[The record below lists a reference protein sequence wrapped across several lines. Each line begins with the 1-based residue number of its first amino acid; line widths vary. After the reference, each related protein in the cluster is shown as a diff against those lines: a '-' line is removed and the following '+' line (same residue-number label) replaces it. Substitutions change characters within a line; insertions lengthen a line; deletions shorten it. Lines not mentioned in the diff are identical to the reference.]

1 MPGHSL
7 TNMIEGDTLVN
18 KLPLASTPV
27 QISLYYD
34 VPDIEKYHN
43 DVTAAKDAKREH
55 RRTKSKSKRTRGST
69 RVKEEPIE
77 PDIHYIQLQRPPRGQ
92 IPVKSLLGPF
102 DIDAMEPAPAKA
114 RILVTSNLSPSA
126 AASTLPTPPL
136 TADGTFSDSQ
146 AGSTNGSTTSPKT
159 GEGLE
164 QQLPSP
170 ESEPMSIDNAP
181 TAQGE
186 EPPSP
191 SMDVEDP
198 PQITVESPGPE
209 QDLLPPIDVADL
221 PALPTPTISAQDP
234 LPFGFHPAQHWDLP
248 PEIQGP
254 EYTEAPATVIPDAN
268 FWQPIHPSA
277 GHGPIA
283 VGAVQSIGPQ
293 RPVMRP
299 TFPMHTP
306 EPMHPLMEY
315 ATRTSQPQAQP
326 FHHLSC
332 PTSEALNFTAPSAHS
347 NDDPLPQ
354 LDAFPISS
362 WHSLLSSSSLSSA
375 MINPPEQQNAAPEP
389 SRSQPLLNS
398 PGPSPSA
405 GSGRGGPQRREPF
418 TSSPRSTIPPSKCHD
433 EPDAGYQIKEATSS
447 KPKASS
453 PAKSKTKGVPAP
465 ADADSNDK
473 KGKKRFA
480 CEVKGCPATFT
491 RRNDVERH
499 MKSAAAHRNYA
510 QEWADMQKNQAPALN
525 AFRCE
530 KCHRILSRADSAK
543 RHMES
548 GACGKRELPS
558 EQAISGKRD
567 NARR

>member
-1 MPGHSL
+1 
-7 TNMIEGDTLVN
+7 
-18 KLPLASTPV
+18 
-27 QISLYYD
+27 
-34 VPDIEKYHN
+34 
-43 DVTAAKDAKREH
+43 
-55 RRTKSKSKRTRGST
+55 
-69 RVKEEPIE
+69 
-77 PDIHYIQLQRPPRGQ
+77 
-92 IPVKSLLGPF
+92 
-102 DIDAMEPAPAKA
+102 MEPAPAKA
-114 RILVTSNLSPSA
+114 RILITSNLSPSA

-146 AGSTNGSTTSPKT
+146 AGSTSGSTASPKP
-159 GEGLE
+159 GEHLE

-170 ESEPMSIDNAP
+170 ELEPMSIDNAP
-181 TAQGE
+181 ASQEE

-191 SMDVEDP
+191 TMDVDEDP

-234 LPFGFHPAQHWDLP
+234 LPFGFQPARHWDLP
-248 PEIQGP
+248 PEKQGP
-254 EYTEAPATVIPDAN
+254 EYTEAPATVVPDGN

-277 GHGPIA
+277 GHGPTHPVAI
-283 VGAVQSIGPQ
+283 GAVQSIGPQ

-299 TFPMHTP
+299 TFPVHVP
-306 EPMHPLMEY
+306 EPMHPLTGY
-315 ATRTSQPQAQP
+315 GNLQPQAQP
-326 FHHLSC
+326 FHHFSF
-332 PTSEALNFTAPSAHS
+332 PPSEALNFAAPSGHS

-354 LDAFPISS
+354 FDTSAFPS
-362 WHSLLSSSSLSSA
+362 WHSLLSSSLSSA
-375 MINPPEQQNAAPEP
+375 MINPPGRQNAAPEP
-389 SRSQPLLNS
+389 SRSQP
-398 PGPSPSA
+398 PGLTA
-405 GSGRGGPQRREPF
+405 GGGQGGSQRRKPS
-418 TSSPRSTIPPSKCHD
+418 TSSQRSTVALPKSHG
-433 EPDAGYQIKEATSS
+433 EPDAGYQTREATSS

-453 PAKSKTKGVPAP
+453 PAKPKTKGAPAP
-465 ADADSNDK
+465 ADADSDDK

-480 CEVKGCPATFT
+480 CEVRGCPATFT

-499 MKSAAAHRNYA
+499 MKSAAAHRNYK
-510 QEWADMQKNQAPALN
+510 QEWVDMQKNQAPALN

>member
-1 MPGHSL
+1 
-7 TNMIEGDTLVN
+7 
-18 KLPLASTPV
+18 
-27 QISLYYD
+27 
-34 VPDIEKYHN
+34 
-43 DVTAAKDAKREH
+43 
-55 RRTKSKSKRTRGST
+55 
-69 RVKEEPIE
+69 
-77 PDIHYIQLQRPPRGQ
+77 
-92 IPVKSLLGPF
+92 
-102 DIDAMEPAPAKA
+102 MEPAPAKA
-114 RILVTSNLSPSA
+114 RILITSNLSPSA

-146 AGSTNGSTTSPKT
+146 AWSTNSSTTSPKT

-170 ESEPMSIDNAP
+170 ESEPMSINNAP
-181 TAQGE
+181 TSQEE

-198 PQITVESPGPE
+198 PQITIESPGPE
-209 QDLLPPIDVADL
+209 QDLLPPIDAADL

-234 LPFGFHPAQHWDLP
+234 LPFGFQPARHWDLP
-248 PEIQGP
+248 PERQGP
-254 EYTEAPATVIPDAN
+254 EYTEAPATVAPDGN
-268 FWQPIHPSA
+268 FWQPIHLSA
-277 GHGPIA
+277 GHGPTHPIA

-299 TFPMHTP
+299 AFPIHTP
-306 EPMHPLMEY
+306 EPIHPLMEY
-315 ATRTSQPQAQP
+315 ATGSSQSQAQP
-326 FHHLSC
+326 FSYT
-332 PTSEALNFTAPSAHS
+332 TSEALNFTAPSAHS
-347 NDDPLPQ
+347 NDVPLPQ
-354 LDAFPISS
+354 FDPSPFPS
-362 WHSLLSSSSLSSA
+362 WLSLLSSSSLSSA
-375 MINPPEQQNAAPEP
+375 MVNPPEQQNAAPEP
-389 SRSQPLLNS
+389 SRSQSVLNS
-398 PGPSPSA
+398 PGPNA
-405 GSGRGGPQRREPF
+405 GNGRGPQRRKPS
-418 TSSPRSTIPPSKCHD
+418 TSSPRSTISPSKSHD
-433 EPDAGYQIKEATSS
+433 EPDAGYQTKEAALS
-447 KPKASS
+447 KPKATS
-453 PAKSKTKGVPAP
+453 PAKPKTKGAP

-510 QEWADMQKNQAPALN
+510 QEWTDMQKNQAPALN